1 MSLGNIGDTI
11 LLLPEEAGGHYSTE
25 NILNR
30 LGYNVISAKID
41 YKNFCIDKD
50 ETLKLISE
58 TNPKFAFIDRSE
70 GLYYEDFSWIKESG
84 IPYCVFDAS
93 QYLTNILSGSYISP
107 FDMGFDLILSTL
119 HKNFP
124 GPQKALL
131 ATKSIDSY
139 WNKIISGTST
149 FISNSHPEEMFMAG
163 ESIKQ
168 IEKLKIYSNELLR
181 ISKELESNLYE
192 LNVNV
197 LKKTI
202 TKFQHNIYGYYLITK
217 TSAIHLSKT

>member
-1 MSLGNIGDTI
+1 
-11 LLLPEEAGGHYSTE
+11 
-25 NILNR
+25 
-30 LGYNVISAKID
+30 
-41 YKNFCIDKD
+41 
-50 ETLKLISE
+50 
-58 TNPKFAFIDRSE
+58 
-70 GLYYEDFSWIKESG
+70 
-84 IPYCVFDAS
+84 
-93 QYLTNILSGSYISP
+93 
-107 FDMGFDLILSTL
+107 MGFDLILSTL

-139 WNKIISGTST
+139 WHKIISGTST